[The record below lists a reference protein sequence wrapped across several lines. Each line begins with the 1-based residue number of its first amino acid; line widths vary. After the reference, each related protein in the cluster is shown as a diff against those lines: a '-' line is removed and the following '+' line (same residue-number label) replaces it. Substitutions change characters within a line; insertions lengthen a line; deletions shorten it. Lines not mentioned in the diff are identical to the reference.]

1 MKVGAADNKMHWE
14 DLQSLAHMFEE
25 RVRLSREK
33 VAYISVASGAWKEVL
48 WGEFYEESRVL
59 ACGLISLGVK
69 PGDRVCMIA
78 ENRPE
83 SYTVIMA
90 TLMIGAVSSPIYHN
104 ETASGLSYIV
114 GSVEAEIIFVNDGS
128 TDETYAQVGALAER
142 DPRVK
147 CLCLSRDFGS
157 HAAPLARLHWASG
170 GAAVMLSVDLQD
182 PPELVPQL
190 VAKWQEGNYVVWAV
204 RESRD
209 DPC

>member
-1 MKVGAADNKMHWE
+1 MDAKRFTVVVPVYNEETIIEPFYKAIRPVLDKL
-14 DLQSLAHMFEE
+14 DL
-25 RVRLSREK
+25 
-33 VAYISVASGAWKEVL
+33 
-48 WGEFYEESRVL
+48 
-59 ACGLISLGVK
+59 
-69 PGDRVCMIA
+69 
-78 ENRPE
+78 
-83 SYTVIMA
+83 
-90 TLMIGAVSSPIYHN
+90 
-104 ETASGLSYIV
+104 
-114 GSVEAEIIFVNDGS
+114 EAEIIFVNDGS